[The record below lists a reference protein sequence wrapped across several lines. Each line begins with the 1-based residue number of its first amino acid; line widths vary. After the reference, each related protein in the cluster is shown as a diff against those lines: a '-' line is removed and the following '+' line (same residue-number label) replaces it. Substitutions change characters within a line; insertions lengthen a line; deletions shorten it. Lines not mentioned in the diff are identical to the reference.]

1 MFVARLLAIL
11 VTGSQEDRRAVL
23 HESVLLRQADGT
35 SCQGREQVLARLA
48 RRSESK
54 YRLVDAGP
62 DTIDVML
69 TLADVPGGVR
79 FSMRGEAIDDRL
91 IAVHVEV

>member
-11 VTGSQEDRRAVL
+11 VTGTQDERQAVL

-35 SCQGREQVLARLA
+35 SCQGRDVVLARLA
-48 RRSESK
+48 RAGESQ
-54 YRLVDAGP
+54 YRLLDAGP
-62 DTIDVML
+62 DTIEVML
-69 TLADVPGGVR
+69 ELPGVPGGVR

-91 IAVHVEV
+91 IAVHVEM